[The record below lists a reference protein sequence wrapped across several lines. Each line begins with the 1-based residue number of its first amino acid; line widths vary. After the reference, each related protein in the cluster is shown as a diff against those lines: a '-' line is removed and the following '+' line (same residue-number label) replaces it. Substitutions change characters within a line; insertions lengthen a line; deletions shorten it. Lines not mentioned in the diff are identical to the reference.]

1 VGKSKADAALNEAF
15 ENYSK
20 AIEKFCIVRLGE
32 ARDYAN
38 DCVQE
43 TYCVFY
49 RKLLDGTEFENPR
62 AFLYKTANN
71 MVLKAKDDYYKNAAR
86 TKSLDEADTIPV
98 YIEEKVE
105 DMLENDEV
113 DIDEA
118 KRILLSMLS
127 VDELELYEMKYVR
140 RLSLKEIA
148 KTLDIAPTAVAMRTS
163 RLRSKVKELII
174 PALEEIRKGGS

>member
-1 VGKSKADAALNEAF
+1 MGKSKADAALNEAF

-86 TKSLDEADTIPV
+86 TKSLDEADNIPV

-113 DIDEA
+113 DIDEDDIRDYYDRS
-118 KRILLSMLS
+118 RITRDLVSKLSDDLHNEWIEYYEDEEGDYCLDGELS
-127 VDELELYEMKYVR
+127 DY
-140 RLSLKEIA
+140 I
-148 KTLDIAPTAVAMRTS
+148 
-163 RLRSKVKELII
+163 
-174 PALEEIRKGGS
+174 

>member
-1 VGKSKADAALNEAF
+1 MGKSKADAALNEAF

-32 ARDYAN
+32 ERDYAN

-86 TKSLDEADTIPV
+86 TKSLDEADNIPV

-127 VDELELYEMKYVR
+127 VYELELYEMKYVR